1 LPDGFE
7 DLVKLET
14 LVMNDNRVRRL
25 PARIGMLKKLK
36 KLFLHNNL
44 IAQLPSELAC
54 LEHLRE
60 FSLEWF
66 MYMLPPMPKVLR
78 ESKGQ
83 AVIDRIKQFCRTAQ
97 QCSFSEFVIY
107 FHQIPVN
114 EVNKVIFGPKKR
126 TLVHQ
131 ICINAHPHLL
141 QDLMSKRS

>member
-1 LPDGFE
+1 VSELPEGLE
-7 DLVKLET
+7 DLARLET
-14 LVMNDNRVRRL
+14 LVMNDNRIRRL

-66 MYMLPPMPKVLR
+66 MYLLPPMPKILR

-83 AVIDRIKQFCRTAQ
+83 AVIDHLKQFCRTA
-97 QCSFSEFVIY
+97 
-107 FHQIPVN
+107 
-114 EVNKVIFGPKKR
+114 
-126 TLVHQ
+126 
-131 ICINAHPHLL
+131 
-141 QDLMSKRS
+141 